1 MTHNYISSKH
11 IIDRIYSDYNIQ
23 SDDFVSRV
31 PLWTLNAIREIGIKQ
46 TYILSNVVMQLVNYK
61 CALPKYG
68 SFPRSSP
75 VR

>member
-31 PLWTLNAIREIGIKQ
+31 PLWTLNAIREERNR
-46 TYILSNVVMQLVNYK
+46 L
-61 CALPKYG
+61 
-68 SFPRSSP
+68 
-75 VR
+75 